1 MCYTK
6 NLSTAEPSSSVSP
19 GCAMCPQGL
28 VKCGLLPLR
37 RQWWVV
43 LNGCVSTAQSS
54 STLSLGCH
62 MKCPQGA
69 SQWQPGC
76 PGSGLGILEEEW
88 QVYTGPFRRGDKYW
102 REGMVFFFFQTEG
115 EDLLFETCF
124 PWFPAVDIK
133 QEVIWMF
140 TRCGGTRPSYSTCG
154 SLCICSNWYLHR
166 GFNLKTW
173 VSGSG
178 TVSTLLHANFFT

>member
-102 REGMVFFFFQTEG
+102 REGMVFFFFSNWRG
-115 EDLLFETCF
+115 
-124 PWFPAVDIK
+124 
-133 QEVIWMF
+133 
-140 TRCGGTRPSYSTCG
+140 RPS
-154 SLCICSNWYLHR
+154 LWNMFPMIPCSGHKTGGDLDVYQMWRHPSQLQHLWFTVYLQ
-166 GFNLKTW
+166 
-173 VSGSG
+173 
-178 TVSTLLHANFFT
+178 